1 MRRPTLIQAVSNR
14 AISNSTIRAFLLSAA
29 LALAA
34 GCASNPQNRQQLDA
48 GEQALRAQNYDK
60 AIRSA
65 DLVISSSPT
74 SNDLAE
80 AYYLRGSAIEQRNP
94 KPDMTAAAADLAAAR
109 LDYIAALNQYPPKP
123 LESRLH
129 GQLGNVAYFQD
140 DYATALQQWAVAY
153 DQLENLQW
161 KQWVLYRMGICQ
173 QRLGRFVDA
182 DHTFSI
188 VQREYPNT
196 EVAARSAARE
206 GVRGFYVQV
215 GAFSQPGDA
224 QKAAAA
230 VTAIGSIPVQA
241 PDRGLTVVRT
251 SGVPSFTMAAQMR
264 LRLVSQYP
272 DARVL
277 P

>member
-1 MRRPTLIQAVSNR
+1 MRRPTFTRGSSNPVIHNLLG
-14 AISNSTIRAFLLSAA
+14 AILLTA
-29 LALAA
+29 LALAG
-34 GCASNPQNRQQLDA
+34 GCASSPANRQQLDA
-48 GEQALRAQNYDK
+48 GEQALRDQKYDH

-65 DLVISSSPT
+65 DLVISSNPT

-94 KPDMTAAAADLAAAR
+94 KPDFAAATADLAAAR
-109 LDYIAALNQYPPKP
+109 LDYIAALNQYPPKV
-123 LESRLH
+123 LEARLH

-140 DYATALQQWAVAY
+140 DYATALQQWTVAY
-153 DQLENLQW
+153 GQLENLQW

-182 DHTFSI
+182 DRTFSI

-196 EVAARSAARE
+196 EVAARAAARE

-215 GAFSQPGDA
+215 GAFSQTSDA
-224 QKAAAA
+224 QKASQA
-230 VTAIGSIPVQA
+230 VSDIGSIPVQA

-251 SGVPSFTMAAQMR
+251 SGVPSFAMAAE
-264 LRLVSQYP
+264 LRLKLVSAYP
-272 DARVL
+272 DARVM

>member
-1 MRRPTLIQAVSNR
+1 MRKPTFPR
-14 AISNSTIRAFLLSAA
+14 GISSPVFRAFLASIA
-29 LALAA
+29 LATLAVA
-34 GCASNPQNRQQLDA
+34 GGCASSPQNRQQLDA
-48 GEQALRAQNYDK
+48 GEQALRDQKYDK

-65 DLVISSSPT
+65 DLVISANPS

-94 KPDMTAAAADLAAAR
+94 KPDFAAAQADLAAAR
-109 LDYIAALNQYPPKP
+109 IDYIAALNQYPPKP

-140 DYATALQQWAVAY
+140 DYATALQQWQVAY
-153 DQLENLQW
+153 GQLENLQW

-182 DHTFSI
+182 DRTFNI
-188 VQREYPNT
+188 VRRDYPNT
-196 EVAARSAARE
+196 EVAARAAARE

-215 GAFSQPGDA
+215 GAFSQSGDA
-224 QKAAAA
+224 QKASQA
-230 VTAIGSIPVQA
+230 VSAIGSIPVA
-241 PDRGLTVVRT
+241 TPAGGGLTVVRT
-251 SGVPSFTMAAQMR
+251 SGVPSFAMAAE
-264 LRLVSQYP
+264 LRLKLVSAYP
-272 DARVL
+272 DARVM